1 MSLISKIRFR
11 LINRTSAGRVKH
23 LRSRGAKIG
32 NNTRLLCGIDSFG
45 TEPYLV
51 TVGENCLFSGNISIL
66 THDGGLSVLNNL
78 NCFDGMRMD
87 KVAPV
92 RIGNNVFVGTRSV
105 IMPGVTIGEHCVI
118 GAGSV
123 VTKDVPGNSVVGGV
137 PAKVICS
144 TKEYAEKCL
153 SQMPDNFDETEYF
166 KCKKSY
172 LISSYDSK

>member
-1 MSLISKIRFR
+1 M
-11 LINRTSAGRVKH
+11 
-23 LRSRGAKIG
+23 
-32 NNTRLLCGIDSFG
+32 
-45 TEPYLV
+45 
-51 TVGENCLFSGNISIL
+51 
-66 THDGGLSVLNNL
+66 
-78 NCFDGMRMD
+78 
-87 KVAPV
+87 
-92 RIGNNVFVGTRSV
+92 
-105 IMPGVTIGEHCVI
+105 I

-166 KCKKSY
+166 KCKNSY